1 MFSRNRNF
9 KTFAAPGLVLAAALA
24 LSSCNEEK
32 AETKPEIRPVKVVE
46 IAKATNVRALEFSG
60 SVKSRTEMNLGFRIA
75 GKVTERL
82 VDIGD
87 RVRPGDVLSRV
98 DPTDYQ
104 LAVHSA
110 KANLDAAE
118 KAAETAKLALD
129 RANALFKKDAVPKAQ
144 QEQAQLAY
152 DQAASSRI
160 AASSSLEQAK
170 NQLSYAEL
178 KSDRDGIVTA
188 INADRGQVVAAG
200 TPVVTVVGYETVG
213 HRHVAEAMARMRS
226 ELPTSTQEA

>member
-1 MFSRNRNF
+1 MLSLNRTF
-9 KTFAAPGLVLAAALA
+9 KSLSAAGLVLAATLA
-24 LSSCNEEK
+24 LSSCTEEK
-32 AETKPEIRPVKVVE
+32 AETKPDIRPVKVVE

-98 DPTDYQ
+98 DPTDYK
-104 LAVHSA
+104 LAVNSA

-160 AASSSLEQAK
+160 AAAS
-170 NQLSYAEL
+170 
-178 KSDRDGIVTA
+178 
-188 INADRGQVVAAG
+188 
-200 TPVVTVVGYETVG
+200 
-213 HRHVAEAMARMRS
+213 
-226 ELPTSTQEA
+226 